1 MIWLAWR
8 QFRTQALVVAGLLVV
23 FATALA
29 INGSHLVHLYDTTV
43 ATCAQRNDCV
53 SARAR
58 FQAQAK
64 WHNALDLLVLAVPAL
79 LGAFWGAPLVAREL
93 ETRTNLLAWTQSV
106 TRPRWFLV
114 KVAVTGAASV
124 ITAGLLSLMVTWWA
138 SPHDRLTDAPYSVFD
153 QRDIVP
159 MAYALFAVALGV
171 VLGTII
177 RRTVPAMAATL
188 AAFAVI
194 RIGFGSWIRPRIL
207 SPLHST
213 GVFTLPVSNSVVFI
227 APSGVGP
234 RDWLLS
240 ETVVTSTGRV
250 VGSYDLGPNG
260 AVVGISNAFHGAG
273 NLNGV
278 LKCGN
283 SFSPL
288 GQAPTAQVQAAVQRC
303 VSSFHLHTIA
313 TYLPSSRYW
322 ALQGSES
329 AIFVG
334 GAIALL
340 AVGLWWTRKRIA

>member
-1 MIWLAWR
+1 MDHR
-8 QFRTQALVVAGLLVV
+8 AGQPRRP
-23 FATALA
+23 
-29 INGSHLVHLYDTTV
+29 G
-43 ATCAQRNDCV
+43 
-53 SARAR
+53 
-58 FQAQAK
+58 
-64 WHNALDLLVLAVPAL
+64 
-79 LGAFWGAPLVAREL
+79 LG
-93 ETRTNLLAWTQSV
+93 LAWTQSV

-124 ITAGLLSLMVTWWA
+124 ITAGLLSLIVTWWA
-138 SPHDRLTDAPYSVFD
+138 SPHDRLPDAPYSVFD
-153 QRDIVP
+153 QRDVVP
-159 MAYALFAVALGV
+159 VAYALFAVALGV

-177 RRTVPAMAATL
+177 HRTVPAMAATL

-260 AVVGISNAFHGAG
+260 AVVGISNAFHGS
-273 NLNGV
+273 LNAVGR
-278 LKCGN
+278 CGN

-288 GQAPTAQVQAAVQRC
+288 GQAPTAQVQATVQRC
-303 VSSFHLHTIA
+303 VDTFHLHTIA

-322 ALQGSES
+322 ALQWSET

-334 GAIALL
+334 GAVALIA
-340 AVGLWWTRKRIA
+340 AGLWWIRKHIA